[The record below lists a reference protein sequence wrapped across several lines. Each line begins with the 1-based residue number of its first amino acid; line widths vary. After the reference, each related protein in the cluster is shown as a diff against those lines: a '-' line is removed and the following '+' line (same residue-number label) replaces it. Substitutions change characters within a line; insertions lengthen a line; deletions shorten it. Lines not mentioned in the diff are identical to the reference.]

1 MKNPHLIFCTKLL
14 PYNTYY
20 VDVDFEVGI
29 AGVLFGN
36 VNQITMLG
44 HNGRVIN
51 WLYTPAGLG

>member
-36 VNQITMLG
+36 VNQITMLD

-51 WLYTPAGLG
+51 